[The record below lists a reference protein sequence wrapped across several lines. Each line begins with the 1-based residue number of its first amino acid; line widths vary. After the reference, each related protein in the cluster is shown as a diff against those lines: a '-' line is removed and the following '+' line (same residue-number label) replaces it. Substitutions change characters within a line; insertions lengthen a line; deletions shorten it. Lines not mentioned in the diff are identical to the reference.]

1 MLLDRLLEGRKMFQ
15 QKMVKGKP
23 KLDEVVSHNTKE
35 SDTKLY
41 CHKLAT
47 RPHWV
52 LDREEITLTSES
64 VGNGAYGKVMV
75 AEFRGMKVA
84 AKQIHEILISEYSIQ
99 LFTREMDII
108 STVTHPNIVQF
119 LGATRVENPILLFEL
134 MTTSLSNVLYN
145 RPIPRAQAISI
156 GIQISYALAYLHL
169 YKPTPIVHR
178 DVSCPNIL
186 LEHCTSDKWKAKLS
200 DFGSANLQSH
210 AKTSIPGNL
219 SYSAPEAVSA
229 ANQTPAMDVYSLGV
243 VIMEMALH
251 ELPCRSEFERL
262 EQAKRMEWLQA
273 QTIVLKCIASDCHQ
287 RPSTLALINMLKELS
302 T

>member
-1 MLLDRLLEGRKMFQ
+1 MLIDRLLEGRKINQ
-15 QKMVKGKP
+15 QKMVKGKS
-23 KLDEVVSHNTKE
+23 KLGEIVKHNTKE
-35 SDTKLY
+35 SDTKL
-41 CHKLAT
+41 CHTLTT

-52 LDREEITLTSES
+52 LDNEEIILTGES
-64 VGNGAYGKVMV
+64 VGGGAYGKVMV

-84 AKQIHEILISEYSIQ
+84 SKQIHEILISEYSIQ

-108 STVTHPNIVQF
+108 SKVIHPNIVQF

-134 MTTSLSNVLYN
+134 MTTSLSNALQKG
-145 RPIPRAQAISI
+145 PIPQAQVISI
-156 GIQISYALAYLHL
+156 GIQVSYALAYLHL
-169 YKPTPIVHR
+169 YKPTPIIHR
-178 DVSCPNIL
+178 DVSSPNIL
-186 LEHCTSDKWKAKLS
+186 LEHCMSDNWKAKLS

-219 SYSAPEAVSA
+219 SYTAPEADNG
-229 ANQTPAMDVYSLGV
+229 NQTPAMDIYSLGV

-251 ELPCRSEFERL
+251 ELPYRSEFERL
-262 EQAKRMEWLQA
+262 EQAQRMEWLPA
-273 QTIVLKCIASDCHQ
+273 RTIVLECIASDYRQ